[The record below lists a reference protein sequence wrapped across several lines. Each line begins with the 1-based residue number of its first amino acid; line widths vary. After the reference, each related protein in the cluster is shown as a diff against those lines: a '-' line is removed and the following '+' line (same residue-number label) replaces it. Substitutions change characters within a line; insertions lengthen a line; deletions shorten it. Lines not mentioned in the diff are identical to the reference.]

1 MKLPNDNLKF
11 LAINFADFIF
21 LSCFIFF
28 FLKGAGRG
36 GGCGIFEPSAKAL
49 CSTPCP
55 RQVWLSGDAVIII
68 MTNLN
73 G

>member
-36 GGCGIFEPSAKAL
+36 GGAVAFLSHQQKLSVAPPAPVRCGFRGML
-49 CSTPCP
+49 
-55 RQVWLSGDAVIII
+55 
-68 MTNLN
+68 
-73 G
+73 

>member
-36 GGCGIFEPSAKAL
+36 GGELWHF
-49 CSTPCP
+49 
-55 RQVWLSGDAVIII
+55 
-68 MTNLN
+68 
-73 G
+73 